1 MRVLE
6 LCADGAMCVDDQGVQ
21 HDRIAIELIEPVT
34 PGDEILVHAGVAI
47 R

>member
-6 LCADGAMCVDDQGVQ
+6 VCAEGAMCVDDQGVR
-21 HDRIAIELIEPVT
+21 HDQIAIELIEPIA